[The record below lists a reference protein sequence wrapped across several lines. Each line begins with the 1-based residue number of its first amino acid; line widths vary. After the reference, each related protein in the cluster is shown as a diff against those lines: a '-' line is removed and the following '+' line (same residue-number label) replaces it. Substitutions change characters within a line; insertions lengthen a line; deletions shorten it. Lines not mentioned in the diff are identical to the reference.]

1 MTVITKPL
9 SQQEKNEKQ
18 PVKESCMY
26 DVPLSDNVKSSDSD
40 VEAPKKVYC
49 YTRYQN

>member
-18 PVKESCMY
+18 SAKENGMVE
-26 DVPLSDNVKSSDSD
+26 VPLSDPVKPSDSD
-40 VEAPKKVYC
+40 VEAPKKVYSIC
-49 YTRYQN
+49 YTR

>member
-18 PVKESCMY
+18 SGKDSCMY
-26 DVPLSDNVKSSDSD
+26 EVSLSDPVKPSDSE
-40 VEAPKKVYC
+40 VAQKKVYSIC
-49 YTRYQN
+49 YTR